1 MNEQNEFPSPIGA
14 FFIEWEDGVSYQ
26 EEDESFRPLL
36 GLFFIEL
43 WKNYCSQLTKWLI
56 SVPYWG
62 FFLLNQEYFFT
73 MKVQNIVSVPY
84 WGFFYWIG
92 LRVDG
97 GIRYNVVSVVHWVKW
112 MFLRI
117 SSWRGN
123 TLQCRFRPLL
133 GLFLLNDEQLTEANA
148 MYTFPSPIGAF
159 FIESVTANYRVDRP

>member
-84 WGFFYWIG
+84 WGFFLLNNSCRTRLWGHWY
-92 LRVDG
+92 L
-97 GIRYNVVSVVHWVKW
+97 VSVPYWG
-112 MFLRI
+112 F
-117 SSWRGN
+117 
-123 TLQCRFRPLL
+123 
-133 GLFLLNDEQLTEANA
+133 FLLNQKQAKKRRA
-148 MYTFPSPIGAF
+148 KMIKVSVPYWGF
-159 FIESVTANYRVDRP
+159 FLLNLLVFLLFL